1 MVGIAAHFFHAARS
15 WWLAGVTGA
24 LVGAVWNYAT
34 SSIFTWRIR

>member
-34 SSIFTWRIR
+34 SSIFTWRI